1 MHLVCY
7 GYCVVVV
14 VLVLLGII
22 IPAFA
27 TWRTKMGLEML
38 GFVQPIWPETLVG
51 ARASALWPQLAYSL
65 FKKKKRQ
72 CALLNDKGNGAE
84 N

>member
-1 MHLVCY
+1 MVI
-7 GYCVVVV
+7 V

-27 TWRTKMGLEML
+27 TWRAKMGLEML

-51 ARASALWPQLAYSL
+51 ARALWPQLAYSL
-65 FKKKKRQ
+65 LKKKKRQ

>member
-1 MHLVCY
+1 M
-7 GYCVVVV
+7 VVV

-27 TWRTKMGLEML
+27 TWRAKMGLEML

-65 FKKKKRQ
+65 FKKKKKAM
-72 CALLNDKGNGAE
+72 CIIE
-84 N
+84 